1 MEKDTAGAGNSVSK
15 GTKEE
20 KYRNLWIV
28 SSIHQEE
35 SLEGEWAGAKRAYDR
50 EREQGLKAFSCFSF
64 GG

>member
-1 MEKDTAGAGNSVSK
+1 MEKDTAGGGNSVSK

-28 SSIHQEE
+28 SNIYQEE
-35 SLEGEWAGAKRAYDR
+35 SLEGEWPGAKRAYGR